1 MAMPW
6 AVDLHVDDMLG
17 VPRGCLGM
25 GMGSGS
31 ICAIVHS
38 NNDIRLEAHNISFDD
53 NSTFAE
59 ASRVTVAACTSSL
72 LAAVTK

>member
-1 MAMPW
+1 MPW

-17 VPRGCLGM
+17 AWGCFGIGIAWQHLRHRTH
-25 GMGSGS
+25 
-31 ICAIVHS
+31 A

-59 ASRVTVAACTSSL
+59 ASRALRASCMYFFCS
-72 LAAVTK
+72 AAVTK